1 MVGTSPTRFPP
12 ALALRTSPLISSMLP
27 LTIMRE
33 SVQNATGLV
42 KDGGIAIAI
51 RGEWS
56 YTFGR
61 EADMVQHRRSLPE
74 AVMLATVMV
83 TAAASCKPKDDE
95 KLILALIEEA
105 AILAQ
110 QHKVGDILDLVTDT
124 FTANPGARDTDEVRS
139 ILAMAFMHYGDFAI
153 KFPNPSIDISPAG
166 DTASVQVP
174 FVILRGGAL
183 LPDLSGLVNDPARW
197 AEEATKTADPYHLDL
212 QLFKVDGDWKVNT
225 ASLQGLRSLEEI

>member
-1 MVGTSPTRFPP
+1 
-12 ALALRTSPLISSMLP
+12 MLP
-27 LTIMRE
+27 LTNMQG
-33 SVQNATGLV
+33 SVPDAPGLV

-51 RGEWS
+51 LGEWS

-61 EADMVQHRRSLPE
+61 EADMARYRRSLPE
-74 AVMLATVMV
+74 AIVLAAFMV
-83 TAAASCKPKDDE
+83 AAAASCKPKDDE

-110 QHKVGDILDLVTDT
+110 QHKVADILDLTTDT
-124 FTANPGARDTDEVRS
+124 FTANPGARDRNEVKS

-174 FVILRGGAL
+174 FVVLRGGTL
-183 LPDLSGLVNDPARW
+183 LQDLSGLVNDPARW
-197 AEEATKTADPYHLDL
+197 AEEASKSADPYHLDL
-212 QLFKVDGDWKVNT
+212 QLFKVDGDWKVET